1 MRDWARRFFTVT
13 LTCALLGAGCGGGG
27 DDDDDDDYR
36 DYYNDQYQGSGGSA
50 AAPTGGYAAQST
62 ATGGTA
68 ASAQPTGGATA
79 VATGGNI
86 YIATGGVEQIAYDAC
101 PSSPQPD
108 ATCLN
113 IGQECNYGSQV
124 CTCTVTGYS
133 CTGGGVGGSSGNVAL
148 CPASAPRAGST
159 CEFEQMGIQCTYG
172 GMTCTCYFP
181 QTTLYWVC
189 E

>member
-1 MRDWARRFFTVT
+1 MRDWARRFSTVA
-13 LTCALLGAGCGGGG
+13 LACALLGAGCSGG
-27 DDDDDDDYR
+27 DDDDDD
-36 DYYNDQYQGSGGSA
+36 DQYQGSGGSA
-50 AAPTGGYAAQST
+50 FGPTGGFGAQYAPTGGT
-62 ATGGTA
+62 APTP
-68 ASAQPTGGATA
+68 QPTGGTPAA
-79 VATGGNI
+79 STGGNI
-86 YIATGGVEQIAYDAC
+86 FVPTGGVEQIAYDAC

-113 IGQECNYGSQV
+113 IGQVCTYGSQV

-133 CTGGGVGGSSGNVAL
+133 CTGGGVGGSGSTTPS
-148 CPASAPRAGST
+148 CPGSMPQNGST

-172 GMTCTCYFP
+172 GVTCTCYFP